1 MFKIIAQDKNIIP
14 YRKELNK
21 ISGGALESIFLVQIL
36 YWFEQ
41 SGGEFYKFRE
51 PCEHELYK
59 EGDSWTEELGFSVKT
74 IDRMIK
80 KFKEKGFIST
90 RKTINRLTFYRVN
103 VEVINECLSSIY
115 EIKNIK
121 AKKEK
126 NHISQTSEDETVKL
140 ASSSSQT
147 SNYGTDKL
155 ASRIKN
161 NNYSSRDYSEITSEI
176 TSETT
181 SENLTPTPFKNLNL
195 EAFNKWVKYCEQ
207 KGFKIVGIQFDEL
220 KKHLCKF
227 SKERQDEIISYSI
240 ANGYKGLYEPKAEQ
254 TKLKVVVDGRE
265 MIIPDFWDED
275 LKQAVINGEKSY
287 LFAGNEFNARRFLRR
302 SECDDAM
309 QNAHNQTQTAQFS
322 TNYIEVIPNHTE
334 EQKSDLNANKSDFL
348 ETEFF

>member
-14 YRKELNK
+14 YRKELNE
-21 ISGGALESIFLVQIL
+21 ISGGALESIFLAQIL

-115 EIKNIK
+115 EVKNIK

-126 NHISQTSEDETVKL
+126 NHISQTIEYETDKLASSSGQTSNYGAVKL
-140 ASSSSQT
+140 ASS
-147 SNYGTDKL
+147 
-155 ASRIKN
+155 IKN

-176 TSETT
+176 TSE
-181 SENLTPTPFKNLNL
+181 NLTPTPFKNPQGLEAKNENEAFKNLNL
-195 EAFNKWVKYCEQ
+195 EAFSKWVKYCEQ

-227 SKERQDEIISYSI
+227 DQNKQEQIISYSI

-275 LKQAVINGEKSY
+275 IKQGVLSGKMSY
-287 LFAGNEFNARRFLRR
+287 LAGQNEYTGREWLRQSQENA
-302 SECDDAM
+302 E
-309 QNAHNQTQTAQFS
+309 NAEM
-322 TNYIEVIPNHTE
+322 IEAEV
-334 EQKSDLNANKSDFL
+334 F
-348 ETEFF
+348 